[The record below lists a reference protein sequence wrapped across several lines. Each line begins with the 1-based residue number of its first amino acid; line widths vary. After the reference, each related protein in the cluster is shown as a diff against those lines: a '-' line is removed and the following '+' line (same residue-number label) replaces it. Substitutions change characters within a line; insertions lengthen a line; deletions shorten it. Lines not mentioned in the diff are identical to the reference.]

1 MNNIT
6 VFGRVGRDPEMR
18 TTANGTSVLNF
29 PVADS
34 KKVQGNEI
42 TTWFDCSLFGGRAEK
57 LAPYIRKGEQI
68 SVSGSIELQKW
79 TGQDG
84 TEKSKIAL
92 TVSDVALVSGQ
103 SQSQQP
109 SQQPQGFTQ
118 QPQQGFAP
126 PPAQGIQRQPQG
138 FGSHAPQQLPQGH
151 PDRQAQAQPSQAGG
165 FDQMED
171 IPF

>member
-6 VFGRVGRDPEMR
+6 VFGRIGRDPEMR

-29 PVADS
+29 PIADS

-42 TTWFDCSLFGGRAEK
+42 TTWFDCSLFGTRAEK

-84 TEKSKIAL
+84 TEKSKIVL
-92 TVSDVALVSGQ
+92 TVSDVGLVSGQ

-109 SQQPQGFTQ
+109 AQQQPQGFAQ

-126 PPAQGIQRQPQG
+126 PPAQGFQQPQG

-151 PDRQAQAQPSQAGG
+151 PDRQAQAQQGRSLDD
-165 FDQMED
+165 FSDD